1 MYRARIPKDIRK
13 YKTKV
18 VGPLTGRQAACA
30 AVIVCVDLVIYAMFR
45 LLGWGM
51 SFLFYAVLI
60 ADIPVAAFAFDIDGV
75 PMEMF
80 IRDVLIWSL
89 SRPKE
94 RTASFTM
101 SDDEVMKIPSE
112 MNETPKEEKKREKK
126 MNDIVKNRPD
136 LRPYE

>member
-30 AVIVCVDLVIYAMFR
+30 AVIVCVDFVIYAMFR

-101 SDDEVMKIPSE
+101 PDDDVMKIPSE
-112 MNETPKEEKKREKK
+112 INETPKEEKNRKKK
-126 MNDIVKNRPD
+126 MKDIAKNRPD